1 MKRRILILMGM
12 MKMRLLFTN
21 ADEAEVHL
29 DEYSS
34 ESFLL
39 LSTVCLCLIFVMLFS
54 LVADDDEGE
63 GALLFPSDELWDLS
77 VL

>member
-1 MKRRILILMGM
+1 MGM
-12 MKMRLLFTN
+12 MKTRLLFTN

-34 ESFLL
+34 ERFLL
-39 LSTVCLCLIFVMLFS
+39 FGMVYQRLIFVILFMLA
-54 LVADDDEGE
+54 ADDDEGE